1 MAPQDLKQ
9 VHNTIQDLRAI
20 LRALRT
26 IIQALRAILRALR
39 VILRALRVILQALRV
54 ILRALRVILRALR
67 VILQAHRVMSLL
79 ALRTTN
85 IPVDL
90 MEQHMEPL
98 TVKEFTINVVQDEDL
113 LANLKE
119 KVAGVVHIP
128 LNPARNLNL
137 NLKEKV
143 VGVVDPAHKA
153 PLPSHPDPLQLAK
166 LQEVKAT
173 KTTEAKVKQLEKVA
187 GVDHMEATPKLES
200 AFEIVG
206 LLERRKDKNDAVT
219 VRGEIK
225 PFLERGVRMFSI
237 CTLGI

>member
-20 LRALRT
+20 LQALRT

-39 VILRALRVILQALRV
+39 VILRALRV

-85 IPVDL
+85 IPVEL

-98 TVKEFTINVVQDEDL
+98 TVKELINVVQDEDL
-113 LANLKE
+113 PANLKE

-128 LNPARNLNL
+128 LNPALNL

-153 PLPSHPDPLQLAK
+153 PLPSHPVPLQLAK

-200 AFEIVG
+200 AFELVG
-206 LLERRKDKNDAVT
+206 LRERRKDKNDAHDELLVT
-219 VRGEIK
+219 VRGAIK
-225 PFLERGVRMFSI
+225 ALGKGSRCFSI
-237 CTLGI
+237 CTLGM